1 MNTPKAEVVKAKT
14 LEVRINSVQDAM
26 SCVQN
31 SIQIAQ
37 QVADTGAEALTM
49 KIALEVRAQVMPILA
64 GVFRCKAFYVTV
76 RGEPTEDLF
85 VLPAFV
91 MPEPVPAPL
100 PTKKKLVKESF
111 VGAPD
116 SD

>member
-1 MNTPKAEVVKAKT
+1 
-14 LEVRINSVQDAM
+14 
-26 SCVQN
+26 
-31 SIQIAQ
+31 
-37 QVADTGAEALTM
+37 M

-64 GVFRCKAFYVTV
+64 GVFRCKAYYVTV

-91 MPEPVPAPL
+91 MPEPA
-100 PTKKKLVKESF
+100 PTKNAPAKKVKSEF